1 MNISD
6 LPATRVADSTPRL
19 AYGQMIHYGG
29 KTVFSPCR
37 DRSFTQ
43 FEDASRDGYIGKVLD
58 QLGLS
63 AGKKLYVEVLGI
75 REGDALKATDLNFAQ
90 TDGRCQMPGGKAEV
104 WRASGNEPA
113 WVLAFGAEFVQV
125 KRSGLPEVV
134 VPAAP
139 LTLAPGLATFSASK
153 DSQNLSLRFERKL
166 CHDTMANV
174 VFGWTARVTVNGE
187 TLNGCAWQR

>member
-1 MNISD
+1 
-6 LPATRVADSTPRL
+6 
-19 AYGQMIHYGG
+19 
-29 KTVFSPCR
+29 
-37 DRSFTQ
+37 
-43 FEDASRDGYIGKVLD
+43 
-58 QLGLS
+58 
-63 AGKKLYVEVLGI
+63 
-75 REGDALKATDLNFAQ
+75 
-90 TDGRCQMPGGKAEV
+90 
-104 WRASGNEPA
+104 
-113 WVLAFGAEFVQV
+113 
-125 KRSGLPEVV
+125 